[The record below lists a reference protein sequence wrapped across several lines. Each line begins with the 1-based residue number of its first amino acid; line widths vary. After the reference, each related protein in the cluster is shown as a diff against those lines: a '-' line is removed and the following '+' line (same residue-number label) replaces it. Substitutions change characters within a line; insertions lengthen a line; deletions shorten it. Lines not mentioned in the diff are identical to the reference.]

1 MNRFTAGDVVENEC
15 AGAIVC
21 SACLSVVYLCD
32 RYISA
37 LFVVIEAT
45 CLSRGPLFYLI
56 KTTTEGEDQKKWGWD
71 VLSNTN
77 TDQTKKVTLRVNL
90 MCIATYRSLYKA
102 YLVKFCLL

>member
-1 MNRFTAGDVVENEC
+1 MNQFTAGDVVENEC

-45 CLSRGPLFYLI
+45 CPGAPLFYLI
-56 KTTTEGEDQKKWGWD
+56 KTTTEWEDQKKWGWD

-90 MCIATYRSLYKA
+90 MCIATYRSL
-102 YLVKFCLL
+102 